1 MSATPSSTGG
11 VGRSTRRGGSCGGP
25 ADVAPKPGQATKT
38 KDQPTWRKTRFAQS
52 GGSRPMGEPERC
64 AEARQRSV
72 TVKIDRSPVCTQAQ
86 TFEGHRLEIEPRGPF
101 RLDLTAWA
109 LRRRSHNTV
118 DRWETATYERV
129 VSLAGGPVALS
140 VTQVAGPDAPR
151 LSVLLAGRHIEQR
164 AEALARDTVNRLL
177 GLSVDLSPF
186 AAMAA
191 PDPLLGPLA
200 ARLRGLK
207 PPRFPTVFE
216 ALVNGVACQ
225 QLSLAVGI
233 HLLNRLAADRGKAT
247 SDALDSPHAFPD
259 PEDLASLQPDEL
271 KRHGFSA
278 TKARAIIETARSVT
292 AGDLDLEELQRLEDG
307 AAIERLTSLRGIGRW
322 TAEYVLLRGL
332 GRLHVFPGD
341 DVGAH
346 NKLRRLFAIET
357 PLDYEAVGRLV
368 ARWHPYAGVVYF
380 HLLLD
385 SLSRARGHVAR

>member
-1 MSATPSSTGG
+1 MDDSEQCRARLMTVNVDESPACVQVDTPS
-11 VGRSTRRGGSCGGP
+11 
-25 ADVAPKPGQATKT
+25 D
-38 KDQPTWRKTRFAQS
+38 
-52 GGSRPMGEPERC
+52 
-64 AEARQRSV
+64 RQLQ
-72 TVKIDRSPVCTQAQ
+72 I
-86 TFEGHRLEIEPRGPF
+86 GPRGPF

-109 LRRRSHNTV
+109 LRRRPHNAV
-118 DRWETATYERV
+118 DRWDTGTYERV
-129 VSLAGGPVALS
+129 VSLDGTPDALS
-140 VTQVAGPDAPR
+140 VTQVAGPEAPR
-151 LSVLLAGRHIEQR
+151 LSVVLAGGRVDQP
-164 AEALARDTVNRLL
+164 AEALARSALDRLL

-233 HLLNRLAADRGKAT
+233 HLLNRLAADRGRAV
-247 SDALDSPHAFPD
+247 SASPEGPRAFPD
-259 PEDLASLQPDEL
+259 PEDLASLQPDDL
-271 KRHGFSA
+271 KRHGFSS
-278 TKARAIIETARSVT
+278 TKARTIIETARAIV
-292 AGDLDLEELQRLEDG
+292 AGGLDLEALQQLEDG
-307 AAIERLTSLRGIGRW
+307 AAIERLTSLRGVGRW

-346 NKLRRLFAIET
+346 NKLRQLFGIDT
-357 PLDYEAVGRLV
+357 PLDHEAVGRLV
-368 ARWHPYAGVVYF
+368 ARWHPYAGVAYF

-385 SLSRARGHVAR
+385 SLSRAGLTVHA